1 MQYLKVLPWTI
12 LFDQDDVLEHVRPGD
27 VLPVYSSE
35 ALAAGRSSSSGALHY
50 GFSSARDLRDR

>member
-27 VLPVYSSE
+27 VLPVYSSGVP
-35 ALAAGRSSSSGALHY
+35 AAGRNSSSGALHY
-50 GFSSARDLRDR
+50 GFLNV